1 MTPMSLGLTDRL
13 RVRLA
18 YGFAM
23 WILYSHS
30 VGERAT

>member
-1 MTPMSLGLTDRL
+1 MSVGHTVFLL
-13 RVRLA
+13 VRLA

-23 WILYSHS
+23 WFLYSHS